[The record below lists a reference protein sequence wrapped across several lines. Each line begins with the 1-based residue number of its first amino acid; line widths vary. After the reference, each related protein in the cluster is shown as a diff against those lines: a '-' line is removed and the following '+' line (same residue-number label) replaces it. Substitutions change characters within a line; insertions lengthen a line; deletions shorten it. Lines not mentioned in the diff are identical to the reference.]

1 MIKGSKKGCIRD
13 ACRKKGNQKSPPKD
27 KFMEKLV
34 NSTKK
39 KIRRNRILMAVLV
52 PVFIGAIVF
61 LSFQITKYNRENE
74 ELETKKAALEEK
86 LEEQLERKD
95 ELENEKELIRTK
107 QYIEEK
113 ARAIGYIYPDEIVF
127 KEKE

>member
-1 MIKGSKKGCIRD
+1 MH
-13 ACRKKGNQKSPPKD
+13 ATKKGNQKSPPKD

>member
-13 ACRKKGNQKSPPKD
+13 ACRKEENQKSPPKD